1 MQRYTKIYTLQ
12 REKWNILRENPYF
25 QTVFPYQRLFFS
37 KKYTTFARKID
48 CFPTHGWH
56 YLYQE
61 FTIHWII
68 KYE

>member
-25 QTVFPYQRLFFS
+25 QTVFPYQHLFFS

-48 CFPTHGWH
+48 GSPFSQMALSLSRFHD
-56 YLYQE
+56 
-61 FTIHWII
+61 
-68 KYE
+68 

>member
-37 KKYTTFARKID
+37 KKYTTFV
-48 CFPTHGWH
+48 P
-56 YLYQE
+56 
-61 FTIHWII
+61 II
-68 KYE
+68 KQNYASKQNNASKQ